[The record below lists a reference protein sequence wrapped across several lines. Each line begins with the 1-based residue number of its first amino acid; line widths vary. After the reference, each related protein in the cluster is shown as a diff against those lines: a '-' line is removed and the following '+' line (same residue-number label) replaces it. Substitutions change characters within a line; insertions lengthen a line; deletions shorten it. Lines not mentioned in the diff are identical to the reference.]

1 MLTSLTLTGLL
12 FCTTPTYEAPAGEYV
27 EARTAAVYAGACHF
41 NGEYTTQG
49 RRAVLGWSIERGVEA
64 GVDLAGVRIVALVES
79 TENLVE
85 AGVPHVSTVHVSAT
99 GDRATAAL
107 GWLLREHGAF
117 LGEVRATHEGVG
129 LSVDVAGERFT
140 LALPDRV
147 ELAGD
152 AMADRACC
160 KMPFNVWYDPFQDL
174 SARLVGRADVFR
186 VDDDEL
192 GVKLS
197 RPDDNN
203 VFFGRF
209 GDA

>member
-1 MLTSLTLTGLL
+1 MFSALTLTGLL
-12 FCTTPTYEAPAGEYV
+12 FCATPSYEAPVGEYV
-27 EARTAAVYAGACHF
+27 EARTAAVFAGACHY

-64 GVDLAGVRIVALVES
+64 GVDLAGVEIVALVES
-79 TENLVE
+79 TENLAE
-85 AGVPHVSTVHVSAT
+85 AGVPNASTIHLSVDGA
-99 GDRATAAL
+99 RATAAL
-107 GWLLREHGAF
+107 GWLLRTHGAF
-117 LGEVRATHEGVG
+117 LGELVATHEGT
-129 LSVDVAGERFT
+129 LASVDVEAETFSLGLAERVT
-140 LALPDRV
+140 L
-147 ELAGD
+147 EGD

-160 KMPFNVWYDPFQDL
+160 KMPFNVWYDPFQEL
-174 SARLVGRADVFR
+174 SARLVGRANVFR

-192 GVKLS
+192 GMKLS